1 MFFLLDFMG
10 NKALTRPNDFCL
22 ACDTKLTKKPN
33 TLRKFLYCSDSCRVN
48 VQQGINPLGLTVKKK
63 KKTRNSKSGMELAM
77 VWFVI
82 RNLEEPLTGTQIMT
96 KVNEVFKENKKIV
109 TENFYFLFH
118 YFQGVRK
125 IEERRTAKYF
135 PIDKTLS
142 FREVLKPRYAEYL
155 FNNNI

>member
-10 NKALTRPNDFCL
+10 KKALTRPNDFCL

-77 VWFVI
+77 VWFAI
-82 RNLEEPLTGTQIMT
+82 RNLEEPLTGHQIMIRT
-96 KVNEVFKENKKIV
+96 KEIFKENKKLV
-109 TENFYFLFH
+109 TENFTFLFH
-118 YFQGVRK
+118 YFQGVKK
-125 IEERRTAKYF
+125 IDGKTKTYF